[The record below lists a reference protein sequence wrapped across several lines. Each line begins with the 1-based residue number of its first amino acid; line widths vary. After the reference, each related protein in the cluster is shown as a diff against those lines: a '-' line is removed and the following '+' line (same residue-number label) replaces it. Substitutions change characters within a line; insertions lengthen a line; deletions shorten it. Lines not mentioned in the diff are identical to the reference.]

1 MSLFAIG
8 VCILPVL
15 NLCDSIAPKVI
26 SRSRAQ
32 KAWWWHGCFKGRSTS
47 PACALASCK
56 QTAKLLDRLRAVPTT
71 ILRGLMKGRIPWRAK
86 KCQKLFYVE
95 VVCRLALGRFFIAVP
110 QDSLFVI
117 SQAMLHSNRRT
128 DDKIYWKILTT

>member
-47 PACALASCK
+47 PACCFCACK
-56 QTAKLLDRLRAVPTT
+56 LQADCKTAGQTTCCADDHL
-71 ILRGLMKGRIPWRAK
+71 
-86 KCQKLFYVE
+86 E
-95 VVCRLALGRFFIAVP
+95 
-110 QDSLFVI
+110 
-117 SQAMLHSNRRT
+117 RT
-128 DDKIYWKILTT
+128 DEG